1 MDSTASLVQTLHR
14 INRQKA
20 DILGQLQRGPKTVA
34 HSQGQLKHVTDHFQA
49 TRDRLKRAKMDA
61 DAKQLQLKERE
72 QKIYVWQGKLNAA
85 KENREFQAIKDQ
97 IAADTQANAV
107 LSDEILEILESIDVI
122 GQELKQ
128 AEAAVAAKS
137 SDLEKVQQQVSGRK
151 TVLDNELIRVQEQL
165 VQAESLL
172 NGDLKRDYQRLV
184 AIKAEDAMAELDG
197 NCCSGCY
204 KSLTPS
210 LLDKLLMR
218 QAIICPNCG
227 RLVYKNQD

>member
-20 DILGQLQRGPKTVA
+20 DLLGQLQRGPKTVA
-34 HSQGQLKHVTDHFQA
+34 HSQGQLKHVTDYFQA
-49 TRDRLKRAKMDA
+49 TRERLKRAKMDA

-137 SDLEKVQQQVSGRK
+137 SDLEKVQQQVAGRK
-151 TVLDNELIRVQEQL
+151 TVLESELCRVQEQL

-172 NGDLKRDYQRLV
+172 DGDLKRDYQRLV
-184 AIKAEDAMAELDG
+184 ATKAEDAMAELDG